1 MDEFRLGRSVAKAF
15 GGADRLDE
23 LAQRRQPRQRQ
34 DGTAIGV
41 ERLERASVGEE
52 RERRLDAVDIGDGVV
67 GAADIEA
74 GALDELRV
82 TLCGAAHQPAVAL
95 VGDLVGQVGQLLF
108 EGVAAAVAEDVAIFA
123 PAGVADGD
131 DRVDARV
138 GAGALPHHIRAYA
151 GADQDDRGVGQ
162 HALDERDSAAND
174 LCPKELARVG
184 GGGIRAVEVRVA
196 VAVFA
201 VVERHGI
208 GRRAAVRALSRIV
221 GIDDAG
227 RDGRD
232 QLLELTGDGLVPRL
246 ADKDD
251 RLVRRGTELAAR
263 IDAHRAVL
271 RLDGVEICPEAE
283 RAVAQAVVLDERGAQ
298 RQRGGIVI
306 LPKQRRSQNGIY
318 HILYYTFARDKKQPL
333 LKSFFRGAAR
343 CKSAHCKPTP
353 LQQTTPLIHPPK
365 NPLDLPKFHC
375 TNSFRFSPK
384 RAVGLNAN

>member
-82 TLCGAAHQPAVAL
+82 TLRGAAHQPAVAL

-251 RLVRRGTELAAR
+251 RLVRRGT
-263 IDAHRAVL
+263 DRAVL
-271 RLDGVEICPEAE
+271 SLDGVEICPEAE

-318 HILYYTFARDKKQPL
+318 HIFYYTFARDKKQPL
-333 LKSFFRGAAR
+333 LKSFFAAR
-343 CKSAHCKPTP
+343 RYKAAAHLPQERAAETKSQISSQASLLSFKRGSIYMKSCHIP
-353 LQQTTPLIHPPK
+353 LKT
-365 NPLDLPKFHC
+365 
-375 TNSFRFSPK
+375 
-384 RAVGLNAN
+384 